1 MGYEPKGLP
10 PELLKVWRK
19 HDAEKERCWDE
30 WQIAGSMRHETLY
43 RKHEAV
49 CNALESIGAK
59 AKASEDLRKLKERVQ
74 GLPSDCGYYEMRDA
88 VLALK
93 SDLASGNL

>member
-1 MGYEPKGLP
+1 MGYEPRGLP
-10 PELLKVWRK
+10 PELLKVWKK

-30 WQIAGSMRHETLY
+30 WQIAGSMRHEALY

-49 CNALESIGAK
+49 CEALESIGAK
-59 AKASEDLRKLKERVQ
+59 ADDAKELRKLKERVQ
-74 GLPSDCGYYEMRDA
+74 ALPGDGDWYEMRDA